1 MKPLNEDTLVQATM
15 ADYLADALG
24 WDSVYAFNTE
34 ILGAEGTLG
43 RTSEQDVILT
53 RHLGEALIRL
63 NPGLPDSAY
72 ADALRQIT
80 DAPLGSSLMAI
91 NRDAYALVKDGVQ
104 ASFRNAKGEL
114 VKQRLRL
121 IDFDTLENNHFL
133 CVRELWIK
141 GDLYRR
147 RADIVGFVNGLPLLF
162 VECKAV
168 HKDIRHAYEQNLS
181 DYKDTIPHL
190 FHHNAFIILTNGHE
204 AKIGSLSSRYE
215 HFNDWKRLEEDEP
228 GVVDLET
235 MLKGVCSKANF
246 IDILENFI
254 LFDDGGEHL
263 VKIVARNHQFLGVNR
278 AIAAVKDR
286 KARSGKLGVFWHT
299 QGSGK
304 SYSIAFLTQ
313 KVHRKIGANFTF
325 LVCTDRIDLDSQI
338 YGTFAGCGLVNNDKA
353 QVRAGTGSEL
363 KSLLAVQK
371 PYVFT
376 LIQRFNQAVNPDDP
390 YSDRDDII
398 VITDEAHRTQN
409 GLLSLNMRNAL
420 PNASFLGFTG
430 TPLMTG
436 DETTKQTFGDYI
448 STYDFQRAVEDNAT
462 VPLYYDARGD
472 KLGVATN
479 DLNERIAAK
488 LEELELDD
496 PSVTERLENELKREY
511 HIITAETRL
520 DTVAADFVEHYT
532 TGWKSGKAMLV
543 CIDKVTC
550 VRMHALIAKH
560 WDLRIARLEK
570 ALAQA
575 ADEQDLADRQRQL
588 AWVKATRTAVVVSEE
603 QGEVDKFRKWDLD
616 IVPHRAL
623 IKNGFET
630 DDGKRIDL
638 ESAFKKKDHPFRI
651 AIVCAMWLTGFDV
664 PSLSTLYL
672 DKPLKAHTLMQA
684 IARANRVSAG
694 KNNGLIVDYCGI
706 LKNLRKALA
715 TYAGTPGRGLGTGDP
730 PPEIDPVRPPEELL
744 ADLEEAVQAAEGFL
758 SARKFRLLDILE
770 KVGFDRNKA
779 IIDAKEAVNEND
791 ESRKR
796 FQIMAREVFKK
807 FKACVNFR
815 AVNAYRQRFA
825 AIKVIYNSL
834 DEDVKKAD
842 ISDIMREL
850 HAVVNASIET
860 QVDPND
866 QDDRLYDISR
876 IDFEKL
882 KKEFERSP
890 RKNTT
895 VQSLK
900 DAIQKKLEMM
910 LRQNPLRTDFQKH
923 YEQLVSDYNSEKDA
937 VNIERTFAALLVL
950 AEELDGEQRRAVREG
965 LDEETLALFDLLMK
979 PDLEKSDIAKLK
991 KVAVG
996 LYEVLKQQL
1005 DAVQDFAGKQATRD
1019 AVRVAIT
1026 NFLYDDRTG
1035 LPQSYEPNEVDLKA
1049 QAVFAHMLTR
1059 RSLDLHAV

>member
-15 ADYLADALG
+15 ANYLADALG

-34 ILGAEGTLG
+34 TLGAEGSLG
-43 RTSEQDVILT
+43 RASERDVTLT
-53 RHLGEALIRL
+53 RHLAEALIRL

-91 NRDAYALVKDGVQ
+91 NRDAYALIKDGVQ

-114 VKQRLRL
+114 VRQRLRL
-121 IDFDTLENNHFL
+121 IDFDQPENNHFL

-235 MLKGVCSKANF
+235 MLKGICAKANF

-254 LFDDGGEHL
+254 LFDDGGERL

-278 AIAAVKDR
+278 AITAVKDR

-353 QVRAGTGSEL
+353 QVRAGTGVEL

-376 LIQRFNQAVNPDDP
+376 LIHRFNQDVNPNNP

-496 PSVTERLENELKREY
+496 PNVTELLENELKREY

-532 TGWKSGKAMLV
+532 TAWESGKAMLV

-560 WDLRIARLEK
+560 WDLRIASLEK

-575 ADEQDLADRQRQL
+575 NDEQDLADRQCQL
-588 AWVKATRTAVVVSEE
+588 AWVKSTRAAVVVSEE

-630 DDGKRIDL
+630 DDGKCIDL
-638 ESAFKKKDHPFRI
+638 ESAFKKQDHPFRI

-715 TYAGTPGRGLGTGDP
+715 TYAGTPRGNPGDP

-744 ADLEEAVQAAEGFL
+744 ADLEEAIEAAEGFL

-834 DEDVKKAD
+834 EEDVKKAD

-923 YEQLVSDYNSEKDA
+923 YEQLVSDYNKEKDA
-937 VNIERTFAALLVL
+937 VNIERTFAALLML
-950 AEELDGEQRRAVREG
+950 AEELDSEQRRAVREG

-1035 LPQSYEPNEVDLKA
+1035 LPQSYELNEVDLKA
-1049 QAVFAHMLTR
+1049 QAVFAHMLTKH
-1059 RSLDLHAV
+1059 SLDLHAV